1 MHFLRTN
8 VSEKTAQ
15 AGFLLQPYRL
25 SGQLP
30 LTMRACVAE
39 NNRHTI
45 GPARFETLSRTV
57 IPCREKYKD

>member
-8 VSEKTAQ
+8 VAEKTAQ

-25 SGQLP
+25 SGQWP
-30 LTMRACVAE
+30 QTIRACVAD
-39 NNRHTI
+39 NNRRTI
-45 GPARFETLSRTV
+45 GSARFETLSRTV